1 MWFCHGGNLP
11 VLILYDMKLKV
22 KWLNPMCFFYIL
34 KETQNISFIF
44 TKFATGEEKSDMVYK
59 LSPIS
64 LTSLI
69 SFYLPQN
76 TLLTNDL
83 DMFDD
88 IISHVGH
95 IPHHQEWGE
104 AVDIFIVTPDVGF
117 VREWEI
123 VSNGCQEHLYTDQEI
138 L

>member
-1 MWFCHGGNLP
+1 
-11 VLILYDMKLKV
+11 
-22 KWLNPMCFFYIL
+22 MCFFYIL

-69 SFYLPQN
+69 SFCLPQN

-95 IPHHQEWGE
+95 IPHHQE
-104 AVDIFIVTPDVGF
+104 
-117 VREWEI
+117 
-123 VSNGCQEHLYTDQEI
+123 
-138 L
+138 